1 MSRVFDVAVVGVSS
15 LVGEALLSI
24 LAEREFPL
32 GKLYALD
39 TGEEA
44 GGRVEFKGSH
54 LKVGSVESF
63 DFSQAQLAFFCA
75 GRDISESFVPRAA
88 AAGCVVIDDSPVFRM
103 EPDVP
108 LVAAGVNPQALSG
121 WRARHI
127 IANPNGSTTLMWTAL
142 KAIYDTAGIE
152 RINVVTYQSA
162 SGADREGVEELA
174 KQTADL
180 LNMRGIESRVFPR
193 QIAFNVLPQIG
204 DFEANGYTREEM
216 KMVWE
221 SRKILGEAAI
231 GINPTTVRVPV
242 FFGHALALHIETRDK
257 ITADEARELLQRA
270 PGVEL
275 VDEPAAGQYPT
286 PVTEASGEDAVF
298 VGRVRE
304 DISHPQGLDLWVVG
318 DNVRA
323 GAALNCVQIAQILV
337 KDYM

>member
-1 MSRVFDVAVVGVSS
+1 MSRTFDVALVGVSS

-24 LAEREFPL
+24 LDEQKFPV

-39 TGEEA
+39 SADEA

-54 LKVGSVESF
+54 HKVGSVESF
-63 DFSQAQLAFFCA
+63 DFSQVQLAFFCA
-75 GRDISESFVPRAA
+75 SADISETYVPRAA
-88 AAGCVVIDDSPVFRM
+88 ATGCVVIDDTPVFRM

-108 LVAAGVNPQALSG
+108 LVAAAVNPQALAG
-121 WRARHI
+121 WQARRI
-127 IANPNGSTTLMWTAL
+127 IANPNASTTLMWTAL
-142 KAIYDTAGIE
+142 KPIYDTAGIE
-152 RINVVTYQSA
+152 RVNVVTYQAA

-174 KQTADL
+174 KQTANL
-180 LNMRGIESRVFPR
+180 LNMRAIESTVFSR

-204 DFEANGYTREEM
+204 QFEDNGYTREEM

-221 SRKILGEAAI
+221 SRKILGEASI
-231 GINPTTVRVPV
+231 GVNPTTVRVPV

-257 ITADEARELLQRA
+257 ITAGEARELLQRA

-275 VDEPAAGQYPT
+275 VDEPAAGLYPT